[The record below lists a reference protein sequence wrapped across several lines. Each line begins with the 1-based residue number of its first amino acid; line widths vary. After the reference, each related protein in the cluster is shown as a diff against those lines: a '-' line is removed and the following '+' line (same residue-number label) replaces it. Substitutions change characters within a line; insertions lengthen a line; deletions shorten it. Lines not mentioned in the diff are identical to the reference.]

1 MTLIARVTGQAYTPL
16 WGEKIP
22 FILLGLGCFSFFIV
36 AFTLAYLRYFRE
48 DKSWRKL
55 FFITSSFTMAVV
67 VAKYTV
73 YHFVK
78 GYIPDRLLLYA
89 LPSPRVENFFWFLLP
104 IIVFGIFLY
113 YRERIEKLPINK
125 FLITLWFTLVLFSL
139 SVAAI
144 RNGIFSIYEPFTRTY
159 WEYTGNLPFVKSVPD
174 FLHNYII
181 LQPKL
186 AQHSITHPPGYT
198 ITLYLFQKYFHANL
212 FGLSVLVVILGTSVI
227 FPLYFFLK
235 NFLSEK
241 DLRRGLQLFIFLP
254 SVVLLGATSME
265 FTLLFFTWLTIYVL
279 YAGWQRSNLISFVGG
294 LLVGLTLFQNFLVLL
309 LTPLFLALL
318 LHVYGKIQPKD
329 RKYFW
334 LRLGYSII
342 GFLIFFSVLQMEF
355 GYSIIT
361 NFLIGRQANA
371 EVVESNWRS
380 VGTYGTYLI
389 MNILAFFIY
398 LGVIHIPWIIRYFKS
413 FFNRHNIWLSLGFLI
428 VLFFLLIGV
437 FQGEIERLWLFITP
451 LFIIPLSSLYRDV
464 EGRQFSG
471 ILALLFFQI
480 FITQILFYTYW

>member
-1 MTLIARVTGQAYTPL
+1 
-16 WGEKIP
+16 
-22 FILLGLGCFSFFIV
+22 
-36 AFTLAYLRYFRE
+36 
-48 DKSWRKL
+48 
-55 FFITSSFTMAVV
+55 
-67 VAKYTV
+67 
-73 YHFVK
+73 
-78 GYIPDRLLLYA
+78 
-89 LPSPRVENFFWFLLP
+89 
-104 IIVFGIFLY
+104 
-113 YRERIEKLPINK
+113 
-125 FLITLWFTLVLFSL
+125 
-139 SVAAI
+139 
-144 RNGIFSIYEPFTRTY
+144 
-159 WEYTGNLPFVKSVPD
+159 
-174 FLHNYII
+174 
-181 LQPKL
+181 
-186 AQHSITHPPGYT
+186 
-198 ITLYLFQKYFHANL
+198 
-212 FGLSVLVVILGTSVI
+212 
-227 FPLYFFLK
+227 
-235 NFLSEK
+235 
-241 DLRRGLQLFIFLP
+241 
-254 SVVLLGATSME
+254 ME